1 MTLRLLIVDD
11 NDQFLVAARDLLER
25 EGMAVVGVASTI
37 SQALERVAV
46 VRPDVTLV
54 DIDLGNESG
63 FELARRLTQ
72 ITGGEPPRVVLISTY
87 AEQDLQELIE
97 ASPAVG
103 FISKSDF
110 SGAAIRRLLGDASE
124 GAT

>member
-37 SQALERVAV
+37 SQALDRVALL
-46 VRPDVTLV
+46 RPDVTLV
-54 DIDLGNESG
+54 GIDLGDGSG

-72 ITGGEPPRVVLISTY
+72 ISGEPPRVVLISTY
-87 AEQDLQELIE
+87 AE
-97 ASPAVG
+97 
-103 FISKSDF
+103 
-110 SGAAIRRLLGDASE
+110 RSE
-124 GAT
+124 N